1 MTVRVRSLLFVLL
14 LPMLAPV
21 AEVSAQRRGRGNIQA
36 MLGDPNEFYTPPEFR
51 GNAKYDGR
59 FTFARI
65 KYRGFMCF
73 QREGPGW
80 SHDYPRAE
88 SHFMRIMRAV
98 TAMRP
103 FVEHDG
109 IEGGNII
116 ALDDPNLFKYP
127 VAYLSE
133 PGGWRP
139 TGAEA
144 AALGKYLAK
153 GGFLIVDDFEENC
166 SGDGDMANFA
176 AVMGQVLP
184 KGKIMEVPASHPIFD
199 SFYKIDLGLLGGGRR
214 SQATWL
220 GVFQDNDPKKRLMV
234 IANYMNDIGEAW
246 QWSDQ
251 GFNIAPTNEAY
262 KLGVNYIIYALT
274 H

>member
-1 MTVRVRSLLFVLL
+1 MFNRIRSLILTALL
-14 LPMLAPV
+14 LAPV
-21 AEVSAQRRGRGNIQA
+21 LDVSAQRRGRGSMQA
-36 MLGDPNEFYTPPEFR
+36 ALGDPNDFYTPPEFA

-73 QREGPGW
+73 QGEGPGW

-88 SHFMRIMRAV
+88 SHFMRIMKAV
-98 TAMRP
+98 TAMKP

-109 IEGGNII
+109 IQGGNII
-116 ALDDPNLFKYP
+116 ALDDPELFKYP

-139 TGAEA
+139 TSVEA
-144 AALGKYLAK
+144 SALTKYLTK

-166 SGDGDMANFA
+166 SGGGDMMNFT
-176 AVMGQVLP
+176 AVMRQVLP
-184 KGKIMEVPASHPIFD
+184 NARLIQVPPEHAIFD
-199 SFYKIDLGLLGGGRR
+199 SFYKIDLSLLGGGRR
-214 SQATWL
+214 SQAVWY
-220 GVFQDNDPKKRLMV
+220 GVFQDNDPRKRLMV

-246 QWSDQ
+246 QWSDR

-262 KLGVNYIIYALT
+262 KLGVNYLIYALT

>member
-1 MTVRVRSLLFVLL
+1 MTLRVRFFLLLFLTLTL
-14 LPMLAPV
+14 LPA
-21 AEVSAQRRGRGNIQA
+21 AEGWGQRRGRGNLYGA
-36 MLGDPNEFYTPPEFR
+36 LGDPNEFYRPPDFN
-51 GNAKYDGR
+51 GNARYDGR

-65 KYRGFMCF
+65 KYRGFMCWGP
-73 QREGPGW
+73 EGAGW

-103 FVEHDG
+103 FVEQG
-109 IEGGNII
+109 AIEGGNIL
-116 ALDDPNLFKYP
+116 ALDDPELFKYP

-139 TGAEA
+139 TAPEGT
-144 AALGKYLAK
+144 ALGKYLAK
-153 GGFLIVDDFEENC
+153 GGFIIVDDFEENC
-166 SGDGDMANFA
+166 SGNDMANFV
-176 AVMGQVLP
+176 AVMQQVLP
-184 KGKIMEVPASHPIFD
+184 RAKLIEVPPTHPIFD

-214 SQATWL
+214 GGQAVWY
-220 GVFQDNDPKKRLMV
+220 GIFQDNDPKKRLMV
-234 IANYMNDIGEAW
+234 IANYLNDIGESW